1 MTDMKQTT
9 FNTETELSSVNSILA
24 SIGQSPITT
33 LNFENP
39 ETSYIYQLLM
49 EASTD
54 VQNEGWVY
62 NREEHFPIVPNQDDE
77 ILIPDNVLRMD
88 VSEGQV
94 YRTSDVVKR
103 NGKLYNKL
111 NHSYKFDKVIDM
123 DITWKFEYE
132 DLPSVFKRYVT
143 SKAATRAA
151 TQMVGN
157 PQLAQLLAQQEAFNR
172 AACVE
177 YECNQGDHTFFGTP
191 NDTVYRS
198 YQPYRT
204 LNRL

>member
-1 MTDMKQTT
+1 MTDMKPTT

-39 ETSYIYQLLM
+39 EVSFVYNLLM
-49 EASTD
+49 EANVD

-62 NREEHFPIVPNQDDE
+62 NREQNYPLPLLENGEIPIAN
-77 ILIPDNVLRMD
+77 NMLRVD
-88 VSEGQV
+88 ISEGQV
-94 YRTSDVVKR
+94 YRTTDVVKR
-103 NGKLYNKL
+103 QGKLYNKL
-111 NHSYKFDKVIDM
+111 NHSYVFEKPIYADIVWLFD
-123 DITWKFEYE
+123 YE
-132 DLPSVFKRYVT
+132 DLPSVFKRYIT
-143 SKAATRAA
+143 SKAASRAA

-157 PQLAQLLAQQEAFNR
+157 PQLTQLLSQQEGMTR

-191 NDTVYRS
+191 ENTAYRS
-198 YQPYRT
+198 FQPYRA

>member
-1 MTDMKQTT
+1 MTVMQPTT

-39 ETSYIYQLLM
+39 ETSYIYQLLQ
-49 EASTD
+49 EANVD

-62 NREEHFPIVPNQDDE
+62 NREEHFPIVPNDDDE
-77 ILIPDNVLRMD
+77 IFVPDNVLRMD

-103 NGKLYNKL
+103 SGKLYNKL
-111 NHSYKFDKVIDM
+111 THSYKFDKTIDM
-123 DITWKFEYE
+123 DIVWKFEYE
-132 DLPSVFKRYVT
+132 DLPSVFKRYIT

-157 PQLAQLLAQQEAFNR
+157 PQLAQLLAQQEAFAR

-191 NDTVYRS
+191 ENTSYRS
-198 YQPYRT
+198 FQPYRA